1 MFKDYYAILEIIEGA
16 SQEEIRSAFKKQA
29 IKWHPDK
36 NPGVDTTQR
45 MQEINE
51 AYLILKDT
59 EARGRYNAEY
69 QRFKQYQRQKAQAR
83 SAQQQKKQE
92 QDQERQKESQ
102 HKEKREYKKTY
113 EYSDFSVNDAILKK
127 WMENAKRQAVELAKQ
142 TLEDLGGMVVAGTKA
157 AAKEAGS
164 YLLFYAVF
172 SVVIFVIIFIIKSIR
187 N

>member
-1 MFKDYYAILEIIEGA
+1 MFKDYYAILEVFESA
-16 SQEEIRSAFKKQA
+16 TQEEIKSAFKKQA

-36 NPGVDTTQR
+36 NPGADTTQR

-59 EARGRYNAEY
+59 EARERYNLEY
-69 QRFKQYQRQKAQAR
+69 QRFKQYRKQKTYT
-83 SAQQQKKQE
+83 SEDHQQK
-92 QDQERQKESQ
+92 
-102 HKEKREYKKTY
+102 EKGKDEKSY
-113 EYSDFSVNDAILKK
+113 EYADYNVNDDILKK

-142 TLEDLGGMVVAGTKA
+142 TLADLGGMLVAGTKA

-164 YLLFYAVF
+164 YIVFYTVIG
-172 SVVIFVIIFIIKSIR
+172 VVMLIIIFIIKSIR